1 MWRRYEAVSFKVFP
15 PSTFHF
21 ILYHV
26 HMLFN
31 HCLRKEKA
39 KLFFYYCFF
48 FDLYW
53 RLLRE
58 KVCLTRVSKIFRTWK
73 RIGYRRVKIIFF
85 IIFLFLLEIGVKK
98 NIFKKIGIHLIQI
111 YLLYEKGNANKRM
124 CFPYEKICDFQWMS
138 ADWDWGSGTVSLSYV
153 GSKYLNKRFPL
164 FVLLAFTKKYVL
176 VQLSSIYEL
185 ESGDRE
191 TEWFPVIL
199 FNIRSPKY
207 LSKFLRQICGIF

>member
-15 PSTFHF
+15 LSTFHF

-31 HCLRKEKA
+31 HYVYEK
-39 KLFFYYCFF
+39 KRPNFLFYYCFFFF

-98 NIFKKIGIHLIQI
+98 NIFTKIGIHLIQI
-111 YLLYEKGNANKRM
+111 YLLYEMGNANKRM

-138 ADWDWGSGTVSLSYV
+138 ADWDWGSGTVSQQC
-153 GSKYLNKRFPL
+153 RFEVPEQKVST
-164 FVLLAFTKKYVL
+164 FCSFGFY
-176 VQLSSIYEL
+176 QEICFSSTIFHIWG
-185 ESGDRE
+185 SGDRE

-199 FNIRSPKY
+199 FNIRSRKY
-207 LSKFLRQICGIF
+207 LS

>member
-1 MWRRYEAVSFKVFP
+1 MRLSPSKCFRFPLSTSSYTMYTCSLIIMFTKRKGQTFYFIIVF
-15 PSTFHF
+15 F
-21 ILYHV
+21 
-26 HMLFN
+26 
-31 HCLRKEKA
+31 
-39 KLFFYYCFF
+39 FF

-58 KVCLTRVSKIFRTWK
+58 KVCLTRVRKIFRTWK

-98 NIFKKIGIHLIQI
+98 NIFTKIGIHLIQI
-111 YLLYEKGNANKRM
+111 YLLYEMGNANKRM

-176 VQLSSIYEL
+176 VQLFSIYEKVETGRL
-185 ESGDRE
+185 SG
-191 TEWFPVIL
+191 F
-199 FNIRSPKY
+199 
-207 LSKFLRQICGIF
+207 LSSFSISGAPSIYPNS